1 MLRLSQSCLI
11 DQQPARLKMGSAEEL
26 VGLVEDTAAAS
37 TTGTGGSAAA
47 GAGFVAK
54 AAALLKSGLSWGIMF
69 FVLQVAASQGWLP
82 FLSQPPAARQPP
94 VAPRSAAPRLPP
106 KPASSSTVRS
116 GNGAHASSDH
126 ADEQAGQS
134 AEGSEPMDEVQ
145 TTAHRAC
152 KTLTATCVRFE
163 CPSPPLPESQA
174 AHAAAV
180 EALLGRA
187 KQHASDMK
195 HSKLSIDHMV
205 LALAENP
212 RCEMSPDTCGCGGF
226 VAGILYRLNVYI
238 SLSSPRCG
246 STRWLH
252 LCAGLRRSCSVLMA

>member
-69 FVLQVAASQGWLP
+69 S
-82 FLSQPPAARQPP
+82 
-94 VAPRSAAPRLPP
+94 RSAAPRLPP